1 MKDRLCP
8 GTTPYSQSIRVPRCQ
23 RWTLNAYQK
32 SALCALVGIAH
43 FCKFTTICIGC
54 QDVRVSLFSQ
64 SFSPNLER
72 SQDKS
77 LRKDCP
83 PNQEVKP
90 SSDDGTWGETS
101 WESSSSPVRNH

>member
-23 RWTLNAYQK
+23 RWILNAYHK

-54 QDVRVSLFSQ
+54 QDVRVSQSVFSI
-64 SFSPNLER
+64 SFTRLGTITGQKFAQR
-72 SQDKS
+72 
-77 LRKDCP
+77 LP
-83 PNQEVKP
+83 PEP
-90 SSDDGTWGETS
+90 GG
-101 WESSSSPVRNH
+101 